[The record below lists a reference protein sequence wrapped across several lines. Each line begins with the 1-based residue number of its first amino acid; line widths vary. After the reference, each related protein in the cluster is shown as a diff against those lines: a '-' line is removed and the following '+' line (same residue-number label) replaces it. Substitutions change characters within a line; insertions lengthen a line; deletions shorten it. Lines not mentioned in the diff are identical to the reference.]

1 MKKIF
6 FKISVVFSIS
16 FSSLFSLNTNIF
28 ASSNFTDVPEK
39 HWATT
44 AINTLYNSNIMIG
57 YGYNI
62 FGFGD
67 IVTREQ
73 VARLMYTSLDLQAA
87 DISDNPY
94 RDINPSSTMFFN
106 EILITSKK
114 GIFIGDLDKN
124 FRPKDPLTREE
135 LAQIFMNA
143 FKLQKT
149 NNLSFNDVDSTSWA
163 YDAISA
169 LQSNHITTGTS
180 KYTYSPKGIVTREQF
195 AVFLY
200 NALLNTKND
209 IENDHKEN
217 DHNIPD
223 SENKLPYDEL
233 DKNSEGKSEVLDGGT
248 IYKG

>member
-6 FKISVVFSIS
+6 LKISVVFSIS
-16 FSSLFSLNTNIF
+16 FSTLFSLNNNIF
-28 ASSNFTDVPEK
+28 ASSSYTDVPEK

-44 AINTLYNSNIMIG
+44 AINSLYNSNIMIG
-57 YGYNI
+57 YGYNT

-67 IVTREQ
+67 VVTREQ
-73 VARLMYTSLDLQAA
+73 VARLMYTSLDLQTD
-87 DISDNPY
+87 DISNNPY

-106 EILITSKK
+106 EVLSVTKK
-114 GIFIGDLDKN
+114 GIFVGDLDKN

-135 LAQIFMNA
+135 LAQIFMKA

-149 NNLSFNDVDSTSWA
+149 NNHSFNDVDSKSWA
-163 YDAISA
+163 NDAISA
-169 LQSNHITTGTS
+169 LQSNRITKGTS
-180 KYTYSPKGIVTREQF
+180 TYTYSPKGIVTREQF

-209 IENDHKEN
+209 TENDQN
-217 DHNIPD
+217 VPD
-223 SENKLPYDEL
+223 GENKLPYDEL
-233 DKNSEGKSEVLDGGT
+233 DKNSEGKSEVIDGGT